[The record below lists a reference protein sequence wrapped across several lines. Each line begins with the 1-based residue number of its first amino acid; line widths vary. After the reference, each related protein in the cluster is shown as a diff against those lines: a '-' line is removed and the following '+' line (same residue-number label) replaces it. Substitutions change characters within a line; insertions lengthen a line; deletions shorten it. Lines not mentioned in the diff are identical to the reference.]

1 VCFSRRWITSDL
13 AEKWTRE
20 QLKMVWVGGG
30 ALLDLPKNW
39 THNKTTP
46 SIVLRTK
53 PLGGSKELFPK
64 DFPLVGATTLVINQ
78 AMQGSSLGD
87 KDSKL
92 GWKPCNQ

>member
-1 VCFSRRWITSDL
+1 MCFSRRWITSDL

-20 QLKMVWVGGG
+20 QLKMFWG

-39 THNKTTP
+39 THNKTTL
-46 SIVLRTK
+46 SIVLWTK
-53 PLGGSKELFPK
+53 PLEGSKELFPK
-64 DFPLVGATTLVINQ
+64 DFPLVGATTLVMNQ

-92 GWKPCNQ
+92 G